1 MISTI
6 EHRGPDGTSFL
17 DDEHCTLGFARLAVI
32 DLETGMQPVHNETG
46 TIQLVMNGEIYNYRQ
61 LREDLETQGH
71 RFYTQS
77 DSETVVHC
85 YEEYGS
91 DFPKYLEG
99 MFAIALWDSQK
110 KRIALVR
117 DRIGIKPLYYA
128 VINGELIFASE
139 IKAILQHPSVSIEIN
154 KNAVSQFIAYRF
166 AWMPETIFAG
176 VWRLPPAH
184 LLSFSLT
191 DSKFDLQ
198 RYWELETIDFGS
210 DSADQLVTKLTALL
224 ETSVKSHMVSDVPLG
239 AFLSGGLDSSLV
251 VALMSKVSP
260 MPIDTFTVGFD
271 GFKYDEKPFAEQVA
285 DYFSTNHHTLSIDSR
300 SAIHLP
306 NVIWNMEE
314 PIADPAAIPTYE
326 LARFAKNRCSVVL
339 TGEGGDEVFAG
350 YEHYQYARKSSSY
363 LRPFPLGVRKGI
375 IGPIVQKLP
384 VAVLSQL
391 SEYMSELGPDA
402 RDRVSFVISHS
413 DSADQMYS
421 GMVRIFSENEMR
433 LLLREKS
440 WNMSGLAYQTNSKA
454 TEPDIVT
461 QYQVREIGSSLP
473 ENLLMKVD
481 KTTSAFGLEARV
493 PYLQHDLV
501 SFGISLPVGMKLSR
515 SGGKVALRHVASKFL
530 PRAIRERRKQ
540 RFFVPIHYWLSG
552 EGNDTLSQIIDD
564 CCKLPYFDPEVV
576 RDIAAKAMSRHLYQ
590 ARQIWN
596 LITFTIWHSTFIE
609 NRARSPIEL

>member
-1 MISTI
+1 
-6 EHRGPDGTSFL
+6 
-17 DDEHCTLGFARLAVI
+17 
-32 DLETGMQPVHNETG
+32 
-46 TIQLVMNGEIYNYRQ
+46 
-61 LREDLETQGH
+61 
-71 RFYTQS
+71 
-77 DSETVVHC
+77 
-85 YEEYGS
+85 
-91 DFPKYLEG
+91 
-99 MFAIALWDSQK
+99 
-110 KRIALVR
+110 
-117 DRIGIKPLYYA
+117 
-128 VINGELIFASE
+128 
-139 IKAILQHPSVSIEIN
+139 
-154 KNAVSQFIAYRF
+154 
-166 AWMPETIFAG
+166 
-176 VWRLPPAH
+176 
-184 LLSFSLT
+184 
-191 DSKFDLQ
+191 
-198 RYWELETIDFGS
+198 
-210 DSADQLVTKLTALL
+210 
-224 ETSVKSHMVSDVPLG
+224 
-239 AFLSGGLDSSLV
+239 
-251 VALMSKVSP
+251 

-271 GFKYDEKPFAEQVA
+271 GFKYDETPFAEQVA
-285 DYFSTNHHTLSIDSR
+285 DYFSTNHHALSIDSR
-300 SAIHLP
+300 SARQLP

-326 LARFAKNRCSVVL
+326 LSRFAKSRCSVVL
-339 TGEGGDEVFAG
+339 TGEGADEVFAG
-350 YEHYQYARKSSSY
+350 YEHYQYAHKISSY
-363 LRPFPLGVRKGI
+363 LRPFPLGVRKEI
-375 IGPIVQKLP
+375 ISPIVPKLP
-384 VAVLSQL
+384 VAVLSQF

-552 EGNDTLSQIIDD
+552 EGNDTFSQVIED

-576 RDIAAKAMSRHLYQ
+576 RGIAAKAISRHLYQ